1 MNERLKE
8 GKQRRSV
15 LLGAAFLMATSA
27 IGPGFLTQTT
37 VFTQQLLASFGFVIL
52 ISILLDIG
60 AQLNIWRVIVVS
72 GKKGQDLANTVLPGL
87 GYFLILAVALGGFA
101 FNIGNLGGAG
111 LGTQVLF
118 GISSK
123 WGAVLTAGVAV
134 ALFLVREA
142 GALMDRVT
150 RWLGGLMILLTAYV
164 AVVSSP
170 PVGEAALR
178 SVVPAQVDF
187 LSIVTLVGGTVG
199 GYITFAGGHRL
210 LEAGIRGPE
219 SVGEATRSSVTGV
232 LVASIMRII
241 LFLAVLGVVSKGV
254 NLSPENPMA
263 TVFQTAAGT
272 VGLKLFGLVL
282 WSASVTSVVGAAYTS
297 VTFLTSL
304 SKSLERFRTSL
315 IILFILLST
324 LVLVWVGE
332 PVQLLILAGALNGL
346 ILPLTLGTTLVAAY
360 NRRVVGD
367 YRHPIWMT
375 IFGALVALGTAYL
388 GVITLMEKL
397 PQLMGS

>member
-1 MNERLKE
+1 
-8 GKQRRSV
+8 
-15 LLGAAFLMATSA
+15 
-27 IGPGFLTQTT
+27 
-37 VFTQQLLASFGFVIL
+37 
-52 ISILLDIG
+52 
-60 AQLNIWRVIVVS
+60 
-72 GKKGQDLANTVLPGL
+72 
-87 GYFLILAVALGGFA
+87 
-101 FNIGNLGGAG
+101 
-111 LGTQVLF
+111 
-118 GISSK
+118 
-123 WGAVLTAGVAV
+123 
-134 ALFLVREA
+134 
-142 GALMDRVT
+142 
-150 RWLGGLMILLTAYV
+150 MILLTAYV